1 MIYVHKRNHLL
12 LDAEDL
18 YGGYSKFHMTEN
30 NRISHE
36 DMLAAEHMTKNNR
49 IGNAN
54 DDQSAVEPGRTPL
67 HKTINA
73 YALKLEKF
81 DQLNTEEAPCEESDR
96 D

>member
-1 MIYVHKRNHLL
+1 MIYIHKRNHLL

-36 DMLAAEHMTKNNR
+36 DMLAAEHMTKDNR
-49 IGNAN
+49 IEN
-54 DDQSAVEPGRTPL
+54 DEQITTESGSTPL

-81 DQLNTEEAPCEESDR
+81 DQLNTEEAPCDESER